1 MFLNYTK
8 TEVRIRVEKWAIP
21 SVYLNREVTGVI
33 YLPDF
38 FDTTDLMHL
47 LLLNDGQDL
56 AAMQFDQI
64 LSQAYQNKDI
74 QPVLAVGITAG
85 NRLQEYGVSGQPDF
99 KGRGSAAY
107 NYRQFITQELL
118 PFIHKQT
125 KRPFFSSYTIAG
137 FSLGALSALDI
148 AWHEAEIFSKVGAFS
163 GSFWWRSKEY
173 TEAQPDKYRIAHQ
186 IIKNTN
192 TKPKLKFWF
201 QAGTQD
207 EKSDRNNNGII
218 DSIDDTTSLIAELY
232 RKGYEKNKEVKYVE
246 LLGGRHDLA
255 TWSKIMPDFLCWAFQ
270 I

>member
-1 MFLNYTK
+1 MFLDYTK
-8 TEVRIRVEKWAIP
+8 TDVRIRVEKWAIS
-21 SVYLNREVTGVI
+21 SVYLNREVTGEM
-33 YLPDF
+33 YLPAF
-38 FDTTDLMHL
+38 SNTTDRLHL

-56 AAMQFDQI
+56 TTMQFDQI
-64 LSQAYQNKDI
+64 LSRVYQKKNI
-74 QPVLAVGITAG
+74 QPVLTIGISAG
-85 NRLQEYGVSGQPDF
+85 NRLQEYGISGQPDF

-107 NYRQFITQELL
+107 NYRQFIVQELL
-118 PFIHKQT
+118 PFIHAQT
-125 KRPFFSSYTIAG
+125 KRSDFTSYTVAG

-148 AWHEAEIFSKVGAFS
+148 AWHEAAIFTRIGAFS
-163 GSFWWRSKEY
+163 GSFWWRSKDY
-173 TEAQPDKYRIAHQ
+173 TEIQPDKYRIAHK
-186 IIKNTN
+186 IIKKAN
-192 TKPKLKFWF
+192 TKPNLKFWF

-270 I
+270 N